1 MKRFILV
8 AFALVAIPA
17 LAFAQQ
23 VPAPDDVAEPPEDA
37 VVTESGLATRVL
49 AEGAGTAHPDAWD
62 QVTVHYTGWTTDG
75 KMFDSSV
82 TRGQPAT
89 FPLNRVIP
97 GWTEGVQLMV
107 VGEKRRFWIPED
119 LAYGGRPGAP
129 QGMLVFDVELI
140 EIVESADPPE
150 TPADVAA
157 PPEDAEVT
165 PSGLASKRLTEGTG
179 TAHPDSWDQVTVH
192 YTGWTTDGKMF
203 DSSITRGQPATFPLD
218 RVIPGWTEGLQLMV
232 VGERR
237 RLWIPEELAYKGQ
250 ANRPQGMLVFD
261 VELIE
266 IKDQVEPPKAP
277 ADVAGPPTDATVT
290 DSGLASKVLM
300 PGTGNERPRATSR
313 VTVHYTGW
321 TTDGK
326 MFDSSV
332 TRGQP
337 ATFAL
342 NQVIPGWTEG
352 LQLMVEGEKRRLW
365 IPEEL
370 AYKGQQGA
378 PAGMLVFDVELISIQ

>member
-1 MKRFILV
+1 MKTLTILTLVCLFPLLVWAQEQV
-8 AFALVAIPA
+8 AAPA
-17 LAFAQQ
+17 
-23 VPAPDDVAEPPEDA
+23 DVAAPPADA
-37 VVTESGLATRVL
+37 ETTESGLAFKVL
-49 AEGAGTAHPDAWD
+49 EKGTGEVHPDAWD
-62 QVTVHYTGWTTDG
+62 SVTVHYTGWTTDG

-82 TRGQPAT
+82 SRGQPAT

-107 VGEKRRFWIPED
+107 VGEKRRFWIPEEI
-119 LAYGGRPGAP
+119 AYAGRQGAP
-129 QGMLVFDVELI
+129 QGMLVFDIELI
-140 EIVESADPPE
+140 EITEAPDPPK

-157 PPEDAEVT
+157 PPKDAEVT
-165 PSGLASKRLTEGTG
+165 DSGLATKVLKKGTG
-179 TAHPDSWDQVTVH
+179 TAHPDEWDQVTVH
-192 YTGWTTDGKMF
+192 YTGWTTDGEMF
-203 DSSITRGQPATFPLD
+203 DSSVTRGKPATFPLN
-218 RVIPGWTEGLQLMV
+218 RVIPGWTEGVQLMV
-232 VGERR
+232 VGETRR
-237 RLWIPEELAYKGQ
+237 FWIPEELAYMNKPQ
-250 ANRPQGMLVFD
+250 RPQGTLVFD

-266 IKDQVEPPKAP
+266 ITDQVEPPKAP
-277 ADVAGPPTDATVT
+277 ADVAAPPSDAEVT
-290 DSGLASKVLM
+290 DSGLASKVLK
-300 PGTGNERPRATSR
+300 PGTGTDRPAATSR

-352 LQLMVEGEKRRLW
+352 VQLMVAGEQRRFW
-365 IPEEL
+365 IPEDL

-378 PAGMLVFDVELISIQ
+378 PQGMLVFDVELIEIE